1 MKQTKAAVRSVSF
14 PSTSRARYAYD
25 HALQVMQFYTRNN
38 ANGVVKLAG
47 NVLTVPY
54 WFPVSLS

>member
-1 MKQTKAAVRSVSF
+1 MKQNQGAVRSVSF
-14 PSTSRARYAYD
+14 ASTSRARYHYENAVQIMAY
-25 HALQVMQFYTRNN
+25 YTRNT
-38 ANGVVKLAG
+38 AKGAVKLTG